1 MKKSLRS
8 KNLENFGKESKILQQ
23 MNHPNIVK
31 FVAINESETRIFLVM
46 ELVRGGQL
54 KALMDQRNKSGNP
67 LTDEEAATIMK
78 SIFAGLQYI
87 HLKDIVH
94 RDLKPGEFKLLSIV
108 VDFVREYLVK

>member
-1 MKKSLRS
+1 
-8 KNLENFGKESKILQQ
+8 